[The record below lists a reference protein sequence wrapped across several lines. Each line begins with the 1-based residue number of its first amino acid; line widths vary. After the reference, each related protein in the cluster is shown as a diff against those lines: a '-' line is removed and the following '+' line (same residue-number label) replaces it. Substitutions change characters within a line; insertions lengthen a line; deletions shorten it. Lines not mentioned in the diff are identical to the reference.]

1 MSRKANHQ
9 LLYLA
14 APALLLLLF
23 GCSNS
28 LHERE
33 AVNAFASNY
42 IEFHKAVYDSEIS
55 MWVIALDVS
64 GQVGDPS
71 TTAYR
76 QDFVK
81 AFAAHLT
88 NAERAENAR
97 QAVASL
103 TAVFTAVP
111 KSLLEAC
118 TSR

>member
-71 TTAYR
+71 TVSAGLKGTHFRRYR
-76 QDFVK
+76 VS
-81 AFAAHLT
+81 HLSRRRVRNT
-88 NAERAENAR
+88 PVRW
-97 QAVASL
+97 
-103 TAVFTAVP
+103 
-111 KSLLEAC
+111 LLHR
-118 TSR
+118 SKQS